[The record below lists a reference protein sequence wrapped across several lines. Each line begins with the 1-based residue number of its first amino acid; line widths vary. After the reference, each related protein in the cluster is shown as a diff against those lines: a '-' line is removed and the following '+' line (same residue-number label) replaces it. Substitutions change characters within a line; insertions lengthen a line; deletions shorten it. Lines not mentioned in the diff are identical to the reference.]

1 MDSNNPQ
8 TSPQPAPVQPVQPA
22 QPAAPQPVE
31 EGSKK
36 MGVWLI
42 GGVVL
47 ILLIVGGIYLYMSR
61 QQAKQSLQTETP
73 PAATTAPQ
81 DNLEN
86 DLESV
91 NVESPVDSE
100 FTSVDQDL
108 QNL

>member
-8 TSPQPAPVQPVQPA
+8 TSPQPVTTPPPPPV
-22 QPAAPQPVE
+22 QPVE

-36 MGVWLI
+36 MTVWLI

-61 QQAKQSLQTETP
+61 QQASTP
-73 PAATTAPQ
+73 QAPTQPQATAAPQ
-81 DNLEN
+81 DNLES
-86 DLESV
+86 DLDSV
-91 NVESPVDSE
+91 NVESSVDSE